1 MHPKVFH
8 LWMCVLLLAL
18 PACKIVDRVK
28 DGGAPVDTAAAPAA
42 ATESLLLRLEAPGV
56 LRPGEA
62 GTVRV
67 SISNRGDSV
76 PRGVQLELFVPGWV
90 EPSPPAPGGREVTV
104 GVTEEEGVRLTY
116 RLDDPPLRPGKTEVV
131 EQGIRVPPTTL
142 TTRGGRPWGR
152 VVRAR
157 LTAPGGRAMTEVE
170 SAISFD
176 SAAVADS
183 TAIVQDTAAAAAAPR
198 DRLGAAR
205 LGMPVAELR
214 RAAPGVRDTSWTR
227 EGKAE
232 RGVVVPLGGGGRAV
246 ALLAGDSVARI
257 EVRDPG
263 ARTREGLG
271 VGSTI
276 AELRSAYGTACGDVT
291 GGEVV
296 VWFPATPGVGFAL
309 DVRPP
314 ADPRLVRARPDRI
327 PATAR
332 VTRWWLRRGADPC
345 PAP

>member
-8 LWMCVLLLAL
+8 LWMCVLLLAP
-18 PACKIVDRVK
+18 PACKIIDRGQ
-28 DGGAPVDTAAAPAA
+28 DGAAPADTAAAQS
-42 ATESLLLRLEAPGV
+42 ATESLVLRLESPGV
-56 LRPGEA
+56 LRPGEQ

-67 SISNRGDSV
+67 SIANRGDSV
-76 PRGVQLELFVPGWV
+76 PRGVQLELIVPGWV

-116 RLDDPPLRPGKTEVV
+116 RLDEPPLRPGKTEIV

-142 TTRGGRPWGR
+142 ATGGGRPWGR

-157 LTAPGGRAMTEVE
+157 LTGPGGRAMTEVE
-170 SAISFD
+170 SSLAFD

-183 TAIVQDTAAAAAAPR
+183 TAIVQDTAAAASAPR

-214 RAAPGVRDTSWTR
+214 RAAPGARDTSWTR
-227 EGKAE
+227 EGTAE
-232 RGVVVPLGGGGRAV
+232 RGVVVPMGGGGRAV
-246 ALLAGDSVARI
+246 ALLSGDSVARI
-257 EVRDPG
+257 EVRDPA

-271 VGSTI
+271 VGSTVG
-276 AELRSAYGTACGDVT
+276 ELRSAFGTACADVAE
-291 GGEVV
+291 GEVV
-296 VWFPATPGVGFAL
+296 VWFPGAPGIGFAL
-309 DVRPP
+309 DVKPP
-314 ADPRLVRARPDRI
+314 ADPRLVRARPDRV

-332 VTRWWLRRGADPC
+332 VTRWWLRRGADRC

>member
-8 LWMCVLLLAL
+8 LWACVLLLAL
-18 PACKIVDRVK
+18 PACKIVDRVR
-28 DGGAPVDTAAAPAA
+28 DGGAPADTAAAPAS
-42 ATESLLLRLEAPGV
+42 TESLLLRLESPAV
-56 LRPGEA
+56 LRPGEE

-67 SISNRGDSV
+67 SIANRGDSV

-104 GVTEEEGVRLTY
+104 SVTEEEGVRLTY
-116 RLDDPPLRPGKTEVV
+116 RLDDPPLRPGKTEIV
-131 EQGIRVPPTTL
+131 EQGIRVPPATPAA
-142 TTRGGRPWGR
+142 RGGRPWGR

-157 LTAPGGRAMTEVE
+157 LTAPGGRSMTEVE
-170 SAISFD
+170 SAIAFD

-198 DRLGAAR
+198 DRLGPAR

-214 RAAPGVRDTSWTR
+214 RGAPGARDTAWTR
-227 EGKAE
+227 EGTAE

-246 ALLAGDSVARI
+246 ALLSGDSVARI

-276 AELRSAYGTACGDVT
+276 AELRSAYGPACADVVDDV
-291 GGEVV
+291 VV
-296 VWFPATPGVGFAL
+296 VWFPRAPGLGFAL

-314 ADPRLVRARPDRI
+314 ADQRLVRARPDQV

-332 VTRWWLRRGADPC
+332 VARWWLRRGADRC